1 MDELSTAEAA
11 ELAGVDQSSVRRAIR
26 EGRLRG
32 RKPARDYLIR
42 RRDVL
47 AWKPARRGDDH
58 DNDVDVSEL
67 RSAAH

>member
-47 AWKPARRGDDH
+47 AWKPRHRGDDH
-58 DNDVDVSEL
+58 DDQVDMSGV
-67 RSAAH
+67 RATAG